1 MKETRA
7 GQALPSRSVPSLCS
21 PRSPSSSS
29 SSQGDCHMIA
39 KKWHI
44 NEAPLQ
50 GSFLLL
56 SPLKTIR
63 WFEGGH
69 GGSHL
74 VQRSRRAHSSA
85 LRSPED
91 APANV
96 GAQTPQPSS
105 AARRKHGPERR
116 GHGGAGCCR
125 AEPKTP
131 GSRRVQPRPGR
142 CAWAARREGR
152 CDKRRNSGCGRA
164 T

>member
-74 VQRSRRAHSSA
+74 AQRSCRDHSSA
-85 LRSPED
+85 LRSSKD
-91 APANV
+91 SPANV
-96 GAQTPQPSS
+96 RAQTPQPSS
-105 AARRKHGPERR
+105 AARRKHSPERR
-116 GHGGAGCCR
+116 GHGGSGCCR
-125 AEPKTP
+125 TERKNP
-131 GSRRVQPRPGR
+131 GSRRVQPSQD
-142 CAWAARREGR
+142 AALGLRAREGR
-152 CDKRRNSGCGRA
+152 CDKRRNPGCGRV